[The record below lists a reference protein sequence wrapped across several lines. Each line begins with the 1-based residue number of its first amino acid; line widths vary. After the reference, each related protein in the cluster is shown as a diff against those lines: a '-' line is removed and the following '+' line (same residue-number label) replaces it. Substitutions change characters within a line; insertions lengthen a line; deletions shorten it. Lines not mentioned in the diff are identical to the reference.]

1 MQSKPV
7 HSETDERYAAL
18 LSNAGAIRAL
28 ASAVEGTIGPKGLDT
43 MLVDR
48 YGDVLITNAGVTI
61 LEKMDVSHP
70 AAMMLIKV
78 AKAQQEEIGDGTTT
92 ATLVASALIS
102 AGVEQ
107 VLRGVPVARVIEG
120 IRYGL
125 QEAMAL
131 LEAQARP
138 LSSLEGD
145 RLLQIAMVAGR
156 EHRDI
161 AELIVEAARL
171 IGEEKLK
178 ESSFRLA
185 ETISARSNIENEV
198 FLGVVIEK
206 ERLSR
211 DMPLCLERPE
221 ILVLDDALEPE
232 ELSSEAQGTESG
244 FAHFL
249 ELQQEFRSQIR
260 KLVEMQV
267 KVVLCEKNVDAL
279 AEEILSDAGVLV
291 VSRVPLKSLRRVAD
305 HTGARMLKRSGL
317 KRAPEELRRAFGH
330 AERVEQIERYAHIRV
345 TGGAGNA
352 MATVL
357 VGAATSEV
365 VGERER
371 IAKDAAS
378 SVQAAVKGGIVPG
391 GGAIELYLSREV
403 AKLRDRVKG
412 MSSYGVDCV
421 SEALKRPFAQ
431 IVTNAG
437 YNPLEKVEEAAAAQA
452 ESRSDSLAIDCDS
465 GQVCD
470 MLELGVIDPA
480 RVKIHALKAAGEIAE
495 AILRIETI
503 IKKRDDVPQMDTGGP
518 M

>member
-1 MQSKPV
+1 MPTKSMN
-7 HSETDERYAAL
+7 SEADERYAAL

-61 LEKMDVSHP
+61 LEKMDVNHP

-92 ATLVASALIS
+92 ATLVASSLIS

-120 IRYGL
+120 IRFGL

-131 LEAQARP
+131 LQQQARP
-138 LSSLEGD
+138 LVQLDSE
-145 RLLQIAMVAGR
+145 QMVHIALVAGR

-161 AELIVEAARL
+161 ADLVVEAARL
-171 IGEEKLK
+171 IGENKLK
-178 ESSFRLA
+178 DPSFRLA
-185 ETISARSNIENEV
+185 ETISAKANIENEV
-198 FLGVVIEK
+198 FLGVVIDK
-206 ERLSR
+206 ERLNR
-211 DMPLCLERPE
+211 DMPLRIDQPL

-232 ELSSEAQGTESG
+232 ELSAEAQSTESG
-244 FAHFL
+244 FAHFR
-249 ELQQEFRSQIR
+249 ELQQEFRQQIA
-260 KLVEMQV
+260 KLITMGV
-267 KVVLCEKNVDAL
+267 KVILCEKNVDSY
-279 AEEILSDAGVLV
+279 AEEVLCDAGIMV
-291 VSRVPLKSLRRVAD
+291 VSRVPLKPLRRVAD

-317 KRAPEELRRAFGH
+317 KRNAEDLLRALGK
-330 AERVEQIERYAHIRV
+330 AQCIEQIDKYSHIRV
-345 TGGAGNA
+345 TGGEGQAI
-352 MATVL
+352 ATVL
-357 VGAATSEV
+357 VGAATPEV

-378 SVQAAVKGGIVPG
+378 SVQAAIKGGVVPG
-391 GGAIELYLSREV
+391 GGATELYLARQVSQI
-403 AKLRDRVKG
+403 RDKTKG
-412 MSSYGVDCV
+412 MASYGVDCV
-421 SEALKRPFAQ
+421 VEALKRPFAQ

-437 YNPLEKVEEAAAAQA
+437 FNPLEKVEEAAMAQT
-452 ESRSDSLAIDCDS
+452 EQGTDTLAIDCDT
-465 GQVCD
+465 GQVTD
-470 MLELGVIDPA
+470 MFAAGILDPVQ
-480 RVKIHALKAAGEIAE
+480 VKLHALKAAGEIAE

-503 IKKRDDVPQMDTGGP
+503 IKKRDDVPSAGDM